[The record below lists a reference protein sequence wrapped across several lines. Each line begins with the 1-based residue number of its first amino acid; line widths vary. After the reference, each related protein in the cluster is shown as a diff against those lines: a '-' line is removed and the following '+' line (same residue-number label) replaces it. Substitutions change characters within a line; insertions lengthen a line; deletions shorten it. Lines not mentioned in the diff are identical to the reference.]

1 MHARGRIP
9 AGLFLMAIGNAT
21 CGCSGT
27 FRANVANQ
35 SAHPVRV
42 ELVATT
48 KYGGTKVLASER
60 LAPGDAAVIGPVT
73 GPRRWGRLFAY
84 PEGIAAP
91 RGSADIGA
99 GETTAHVVGI
109 FLPQGV
115 PGVDVKI
122 VERNPN

>member
-1 MHARGRIP
+1 MQRGTI
-9 AGLFLMAIGNAT
+9 AT
-21 CGCSGT
+21 GFSLLALVGTLGGCSGT

-42 ELVATT
+42 ELVTT
-48 KYGGTKVLASER
+48 TVYGGTKVLATER

-91 RGSADIGA
+91 RGSVDIGS
-99 GETTAHVVGI
+99 GETTAHVVGV

>member
-1 MHARGRIP
+1 MQLGRIS
-9 AGLFLMAIGNAT
+9 AGFMLLTLACAIG
-21 CGCSGT
+21 GCSGT

-35 SAHPVRV
+35 SSHPVRV
-42 ELVATT
+42 ELVTT
-48 KYGGTKVLASER
+48 TMYGGIKVLGSER
-60 LAPGDAAVIGPVT
+60 LAPGDAAVIGPVR

-91 RGSADIGA
+91 RASADIGA
-99 GETTAHVVGI
+99 GETTAHVVGV

-115 PGVDVKI
+115 PGVDVRI